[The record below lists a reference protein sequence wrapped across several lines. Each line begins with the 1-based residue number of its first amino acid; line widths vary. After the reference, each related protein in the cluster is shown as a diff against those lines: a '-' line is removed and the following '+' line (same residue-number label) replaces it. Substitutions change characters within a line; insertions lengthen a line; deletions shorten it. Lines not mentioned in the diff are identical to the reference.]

1 MDASTVVKMNIA
13 LYAAYGVQ
21 SEPPRR
27 DDR

>member
-13 LYAAYGVQ
+13 IYAAYGVQ

-27 DDR
+27 D